1 MNAASELE
9 IKKAYS
15 EAAPKI
21 KKKHKCRSGEKIEKA
36 HIKTN
41 LQIQMTIAKKEL
53 QIKQANTDTENT
65 IKQAIGKKKK
75 INDL

>member
-21 KKKHKCRSGEKIEKA
+21 KKK
-36 HIKTN
+36 T
-41 LQIQMTIAKKEL
+41 QMPKWRK
-53 QIKQANTDTENT
+53 N
-65 IKQAIGKKKK
+65 
-75 INDL
+75 